1 MIMAI
6 ISIIMLV
13 MILPQ
18 GLWPFLT
25 SGLKVFPL
33 QVVREDRWGWML
45 PPGGSKFD
53 HGGHGDCALMFMMVF
68 FEVWWS
74 YLRKMIMMMF
84 TSELQYMPSLTR
96 VSPNL
101 FSRLWRR
108 FNIILIIVVVLGIW
122 MIVTSLIIIM
132 ILKTTSEGNGR
143 PTCIGNP
150 LVLLS
155 TCT

>member
-1 MIMAI
+1 MN
-6 ISIIMLV
+6 LDHHV
-13 MILPQ
+13 
-18 GLWPFLT
+18 GDNLT
-25 SGLKVFPL
+25 SRALTVLDLRFESFPSTSCSGRPVGMEASTWWTLNQRWWSWWFCIDVYDSVFCVL
-33 QVVREDRWGWML
+33 D
-45 PPGGSKFD
+45 
-53 HGGHGDCALMFMMVF
+53 
-68 FEVWWS
+68 WWS

-143 PTCIGNP
+143 PTCIGSP